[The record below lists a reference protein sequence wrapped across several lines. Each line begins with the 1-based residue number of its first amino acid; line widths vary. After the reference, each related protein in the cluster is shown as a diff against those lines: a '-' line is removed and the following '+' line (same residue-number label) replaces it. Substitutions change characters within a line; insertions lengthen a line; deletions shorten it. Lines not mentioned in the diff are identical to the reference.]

1 MVALLQH
8 VLQLYAARALVSQK
22 SGEETDDQVLDTVL
36 SSRETTWLHHIK
48 SAADA
53 GEVNGNSFL
62 TAVRRR
68 MESIVLALPSGS
80 NAQRIQVGLPCQ
92 PPCMGKSGA

>member
-1 MVALLQH
+1 MVALLQQ
-8 VLQLYAARALVSQK
+8 VLQLYAARALVSNK
-22 SGEETDDQVLDTVL
+22 GAEEAEEQVLDTVL
-36 SSRETTWLHHIK
+36 SSREATWLHHIK

-53 GEVNGNSFL
+53 GKVNGNSFL

-80 NAQRIQVGLPCQ
+80 NAQRIQVGLPSQ
-92 PPCMGKSGA
+92 PPIHA